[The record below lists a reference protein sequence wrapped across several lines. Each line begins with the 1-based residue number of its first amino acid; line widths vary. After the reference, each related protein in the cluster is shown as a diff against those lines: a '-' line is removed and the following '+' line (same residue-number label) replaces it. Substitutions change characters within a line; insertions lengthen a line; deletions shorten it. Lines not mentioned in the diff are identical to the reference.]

1 MHYYSVPYR
10 YLSKK
15 VKIKYTDSFVEIFCN
30 NLRIASHVRDR
41 TKGGYTTTDEHMR
54 ADHRY
59 YASWSPERITSWAQK
74 IGPQV
79 KTMVTMVLESKKHPE
94 QGFKVCLGIIN
105 LEKKYGAPR
114 VNDACKRALGFG
126 LLGYKSVKNI
136 LDKGLDKLKEDK
148 PEEKL
153 LPLHLNI
160 RGANYY
166 N

>member
-1 MHYYSVPYR
+1 
-10 YLSKK
+10 
-15 VKIKYTDSFVEIFCN
+15 
-30 NLRIASHVRDR
+30 
-41 TKGGYTTTDEHMR
+41 
-54 ADHRY
+54 
-59 YASWSPERITSWAQK
+59 
-74 IGPQV
+74 
-79 KTMVTMVLESKKHPE
+79 MVTMVLESKKHPE

-114 VNDACKRALGFG
+114 VNDACKRALSFG

-148 PEEKL
+148 SEEKL